1 MKNHPRKFNHETV
14 HNQLI
19 PVQYNVM
26 CIDRAKVKIIY
37 SGRFKENWYTDNTVK
52 IVMIRKYIHL
62 SITLILVHGICT
74 YVVFPDF
81 MLGNFCPEYLLY
93 ANICVLQRFG
103 VHSVSS

>member
-1 MKNHPRKFNHETV
+1 MYVLYFIISMKNHPRKFNHETV

-52 IVMIRKYIHL
+52 IVMIRKYMY
-62 SITLILVHGICT
+62 TLGYYDNFGSWNT
-74 YVVFPDF
+74 YIVFSEF
-81 MLGNFCPEYLLY
+81 MLGTIHKRRLLY
-93 ANICVLQRFG
+93 FPIL
-103 VHSVSS
+103 